1 MRDGTYRTLTRTT
14 RTALTTLCLG
24 DIAAHDPEHFSSCLE
39 PHGAWSV
46 DRSSLSRLSTRDT
59 RAPRTRSLVVIP
71 RQLIKAASAP
81 LELDPPSTRAFQR
94 HATNEPEMRLADVCN
109 PHIKDEH
116 PMNRVASGVGTE
128 GAPSLTGGRCLH
140 AATARFGQISAA
152 PTGVLFPPGLA
163 TEPGPL
169 MPPSPPRIDEFD
181 PARFVSAKT
190 ASTAAQRNELRLLRS
205 ETPSLDRGALLEP
218 FSSRRQ
224 RFPPTTDSRAL
235 FRLRWF

>member
-24 DIAAHDPEHFSSCLE
+24 DAAAHNPEHLSSCQE

-46 DRSSLSRLSTRDT
+46 DRSSPPRLSTRDR

-71 RQLIKAASAP
+71 RQLAKAASAP
-81 LELDPPSTRAFQR
+81 LELDPPSTRTFPC

-116 PMNRVASGVGTE
+116 PTEPRGFRLRAE

-140 AATARFGQISAA
+140 AATAHFGQISAA
-152 PTGVLFPPGLA
+152 PTGVLIQSGLA

-169 MPPSPPRIDEFD
+169 MSLSPPR
-181 PARFVSAKT
+181 
-190 ASTAAQRNELRLLRS
+190 N
-205 ETPSLDRGALLEP
+205 
-218 FSSRRQ
+218 RRV
-224 RFPPTTDSRAL
+224 
-235 FRLRWF
+235 

>member
-1 MRDGTYRTLTRTT
+1 MRDGTCRTLTRTT
-14 RTALTTLCLG
+14 RTALATLCLG
-24 DIAAHDPEHFSSCLE
+24 DAAAHDPERLSSYLE

-46 DRSSLSRLSTRDT
+46 DRSSLSRLSTRDR

-71 RQLIKAASAP
+71 RQLVKAASAP

-94 HATNEPEMRLADVCN
+94 HATNEPEMRLVDVCN

-116 PMNRVASGVGTE
+116 PMNRVASGFETE

-152 PTGVLFPPGLA
+152 PTGVLIQPGLA

-169 MPPSPPRIDEFD
+169 MPPSPPRIEEFD
-181 PARFVSAKT
+181 PVRSVSAKT
-190 ASTAAQRNELRLLRS
+190 ASTATQRDELRLLRS
-205 ETPSLDRGALLEP
+205 ETPSIVRGALLGP
-218 FSSRRQ
+218 FSSCRQ
-224 RFPPTTDSRAL
+224 RFPPTTGSRAL
-235 FRLRWF
+235 FRPRRF